1 MHCCPSC
8 SIAWRAGAGGAA
20 GGPATTGSSAGLACP
35 DCGDRNLVPMGATA
49 QGEAWR
55 CLACHGR
62 LVRVANSAGP
72 SPTSERV
79 IDGTAAESGGP
90 VADFL
95 VEALMVALEGIA
107 GV

>member
-1 MHCCPSC
+1 
-8 SIAWRAGAGGAA
+8 
-20 GGPATTGSSAGLACP
+20 
-35 DCGDRNLVPMGATA
+35 
-49 QGEAWR
+49 
-55 CLACHGR
+55 
-62 LVRVANSAGP
+62 
-72 SPTSERV
+72 V